1 MWPTFKSEFKI
12 NIWDVDIKF
21 SLTRSTNLI
30 FAFLLRF
37 PFVEKMFELHDWFTE
52 MPSQM
57 LWIFSQTSKTPRFQ
71 QSHILQKKKE
81 NIMNNFGSVKVY
93 FGLLGYLLMCI
104 ALVTSLHYICK
115 NRAYFRKKNLGK
127 NTHTHTHFRKCL

>member
-1 MWPTFKSEFKI
+1 M
-12 NIWDVDIKF
+12 DIKF

-71 QSHILQKKKE
+71 QSHILKKIK
-81 NIMNNFGSVKVY
+81 NIINYFGSVKDY

-115 NRAYFRKKNLGK
+115 NRAYFRKKDLGK
-127 NTHTHTHFRKCL
+127 NTHTHFRKCL